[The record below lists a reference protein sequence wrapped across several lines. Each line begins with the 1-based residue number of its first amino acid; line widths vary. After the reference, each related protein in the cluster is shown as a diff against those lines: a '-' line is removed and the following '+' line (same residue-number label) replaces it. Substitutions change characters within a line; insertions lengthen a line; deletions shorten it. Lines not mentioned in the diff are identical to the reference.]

1 MQAQCRATRD
11 TSRVGIDRVGRLI
24 IVSDLQPGLVGE
36 AHTVV
41 ERSDLAS
48 AIGSGRLDVY
58 GTPAMLGVIEL
69 AAVNTVDHLLPEGST
84 TVGTRLDVRHLA
96 PTPLGAGV
104 RARAELVAVDGRRLT
119 FRVEAFDPVD
129 KIGEGT
135 HERAVVEAGR
145 LLARAA
151 AKAP

>member
-1 MQAQCRATRD
+1 M
-11 TSRVGIDRVGRLI
+11 SELH
-24 IVSDLQPGLVGE
+24 PGLVGE
-36 AHTVV
+36 AHATVGQA
-41 ERSDLAS
+41 DLAS

-58 GTPAMLGVIEL
+58 GTPALLGLIEL
-69 AAVNTVDHLLPEGST
+69 AAVNAVDHLLPEGST

-96 PTPLGAGV
+96 PSPLGIHV
-104 RARAELVAVDGRRLT
+104 RARAELVGVDGRRLT
-119 FRVEAFDPVD
+119 FTVEAFDAVD

-135 HERAVVEAGR
+135 HERAVVDGSR